1 MSGHRTK
8 LPSVAARAKET
19 TRASGQGTRRS
30 SLPNHRTMRATPKG
44 SCQDI
49 GQGSRRS
56 PRARRKRWRREA
68 KPLGDPI
75 CRRWVIQ
82 PLGAEVCCFKPSARR
97 SFSIADGVG
106 GSRVSAMP
114 RPCASSRRRSSQ
126 SSSRAARTASRS
138 APRSANR
145 PARSVRPVIS
155 WRTSARKAV
164 EPRLHARLNC
174 ENPSSRAAGS
184 SSTQTGSS

>member
-1 MSGHRTK
+1 M
-8 LPSVAARAKET
+8 AKT
-19 TRASGQGTRRS
+19 FLHVGCKAD
-30 SLPNHRTMRATPKG
+30 PKG

-49 GQGSRRS
+49 GQRSGRS
-56 PRARRKRWRREA
+56 PRARRKRWRRDA
-68 KPLGDPI
+68 KPLADPI
-75 CRRWVIQ
+75 WRRWVIQ
-82 PLGAEVCCFKPSARR
+82 PLGAEVCCFKLSARR

-106 GSRVSAMP
+106 GSRVSTMP

-164 EPRLHARLNC
+164 EPRLHAWLNLAK
-174 ENPSSRAAGS
+174 PSPRAEGS
-184 SSTQTGSS
+184 SSTQTARKAA